1 MNVSIRLILDSAGRV
16 VGFQVQHPDS
26 SAGGAAAGARM
37 TELVAR
43 GNELVE
49 QEFAGHRVVKG
60 AVINK
65 VQLRGEVVQTV
76 AVLSGIARSIARQE
90 PDLAP
95 GIPMPGRRDS
105 EKSFLGRARDALAA
119 ATAKQDV
126 FLKHGM
132 PETLIEDLG
141 ALLQRYEA
149 VVSDKHAGQAAHIGA
164 RAELAAVGAELVS
177 LMHQLDAINTFRFR
191 NDPQSLEAWRAARN
205 VAWPAGSKSGA
216 AAPAQPAAPAAEKP
230 AA

>member
-1 MNVSIRLILDSAGRV
+1 MNVSIRLVLDSAGRIL
-16 VGFQVQHPDS
+16 GYQELHPDT
-26 SAGGAAAGARM
+26 SAGGTAASARVKV
-37 TELVAR
+37 LVAR

-49 QEFAGHRVVKG
+49 QEFAGHRAVKG

-65 VQLRGEVVQTV
+65 VQLRGELVQTV

-105 EKSFLGRARDALAA
+105 DKAFLGRSRDALAA
-119 ATAKQDV
+119 ATAKKDV
-126 FLKHGM
+126 FLKYGM
-132 PETLIEDLG
+132 PETLVEDLG
-141 ALLQRYEA
+141 ALIQRYEA

-164 RAELAAVGAELVS
+164 RAELRAVAAELVS

-191 NDPQSLEAWRAARN
+191 NDPQALEAWRAARK
-205 VAWPAGSKSGA
+205 VAWPAGSKSVA
-216 AAPAQPAAPAAEKP
+216 AAVEKP